1 MKTRIIS
8 AMAGAAALLLAV
20 PAVAQDDTDVVIIEE
35 EERYQGERTDQERAE
50 QRASAEEERDTALTV
65 RGGANN
71 FTGTA
76 GDILGVGPAL
86 GVQLENNRD
95 GPIRIEYGYEGS
107 RNPLVAGDGAMWR
120 HNVGAM
126 AKVGPEIGNA
136 KPFVGG
142 GVGASYL
149 NATDEADNV
158 LADQDVLAEFPVA
171 AGLEYD
177 FGAVTAGARAT
188 YRFMAL
194 EDYVPDGG
202 RLFGVSATI
211 GGQF

>member
-1 MKTRIIS
+1 MRTRIIG
-8 AMAGAAALLLAV
+8 AFAGALGLLLAA
-20 PAVAQDDTDVVIIEE
+20 PAAMAQDDTDVVIIEE
-35 EERYQGERTDQERAE
+35 DQPREYQDEEWQQARAE
-50 QRASAEEERDTALTV
+50 DERGSALTV
-65 RGGANN
+65 RGGSNN

-76 GDILGVGPAL
+76 GDLLGMGPAL

-95 GPIRIEYGYEGS
+95 GLVSIEYGYEGS
-107 RNPLVAGDGAMWR
+107 RNPLTVGDGSLWR

-126 AKVGPEIGNA
+126 AKVGPNIGNA
-136 KPFVGG
+136 RPFVGG

-149 NATDEADNV
+149 NASDEADTA
-158 LADQDVLAEFPVA
+158 LADQDLLAEFPVA

-177 FGAVTAGARAT
+177 FGPLTAGARAT

-194 EDYVPDGG
+194 EDFVPDGG
-202 RLFGVSATI
+202 RLFGVSATL